1 MADSGELVERR
12 WPEADPARAGVVVV
26 VRFLVGRTAID
37 QLNRMSRLVWP
48 VAVAGLVTVF
58 VGPPWIGVG
67 LLALSL
73 LSVVAW
79 ILAVWVVD
87 RIALTRTYRGVQ
99 DDLASAVE
107 AGKANV
113 RRELERVGLPSSRW
127 RMPMFVMRLGR
138 RSGAGR
144 DEARTRLEH
153 VNLEQ
158 VLPRA
163 QIDRAMSILDRVR
176 GRAA

>member
-1 MADSGELVERR
+1 MADSGELVEGR

-37 QLNRMSRLVWP
+37 QLNRVFRLVWP
-48 VAVAGLVTVF
+48 VALAGLVTVF
-58 VGPPWIGVG
+58 VGPPWIGLG
-67 LLALSL
+67 LLGLSL
-73 LSVVAW
+73 LLAVTRVVA
-79 ILAVWVVD
+79 VWAVD
-87 RIALTRTYRGVQ
+87 RIALTRTYRAVQ

-153 VNLEQ
+153 VNLEH

-163 QIDRAMSILDRVR
+163 QIDRAMSILDRVS